1 MKPVL
6 KSPLILLFL
15 IIMSMPVLLSAGVTD
30 SIKRQ
35 INKAHSVEQKI
46 RLYSSLAGKYLAID
60 PDSAL
65 IYANKAKVLARSA
78 HIEKYS
84 GDIFGVMGDVFVVKD
99 SLDLAERY
107 YDTALVYF
115 EKADNYSQIA
125 GVLTVLGNINL
136 VKNNTSKAL
145 QYYFQALHISQEH
158 NITGRLP
165 YLYLN
170 IGTINMQANNIKE
183 AQEYYAKALEG
194 FEKTNDSLNIGRT
207 LSSLGITYQKL
218 NDYKQTIDYYRQALT
233 IFKRLHSYADLA
245 EIYYDL
251 AVVEKLSGFPKKA
264 IEYLNIS
271 LQNIRK
277 IDFTYAGPRVNILAR
292 VEVELGDNYLELGDF
307 RTAKQHLKKGFEL
320 ADKNG
325 LLATAKDGAENLS
338 LLYEKQGQFDS
349 ALYYHKILK
358 EKSELLINEENIKKL
373 ANIEAHYKYDRLI
386 EEQKNEQLLER
397 QAQRRKNIIF
407 IVAIIILVLVAL
419 VLLLFLKLVRNKAA
433 RTELQKKN
441 LQSELELRNREL
453 TAQVMMQ
460 LKKNELILDISKKLQ
475 KTLSSAHPENKP
487 IIERVIKELDSDDS
501 QEVWKDFEIRFRNV
515 HSDFYKKL
523 VKRFPDLTANEL
535 RLCAFLKLN
544 LNTKEISSLTNQSV
558 NSIDVARSRL
568 RQKLGLSK
576 EDNLTSFLAGF

>member
-1 MKPVL
+1 M
-6 KSPLILLFL
+6 LLL
-15 IIMSMPVLLSAGVTD
+15 SLSWPGLLSAGETD
-30 SIKRQ
+30 SLKLQ
-35 INKAHSVEQKI
+35 LNKAHSVEEKI
-46 RLYSSLAGKYLAID
+46 RLYSLLSGKYLAID

-65 IYANKAKVLARSA
+65 LFAGKAKTLAKSA
-78 HIEKYS
+78 HIEKYL
-84 GDIFGVMGDVFVVKD
+84 GDIYGVEGDVFVVKD
-99 SLDLAERY
+99 SLDLAEKY
-107 YDTALVYF
+107 YDTSLVYY
-115 EKADNYSQIA
+115 EKAGKYSEIA

-136 VKNNTSKAL
+136 VRDNTSKAL

-158 NITGRLP
+158 NLTGRLP

-170 IGTINMQANNIKE
+170 IGTININANNLKE
-183 AQEYYAKALEG
+183 AQEYFTRALKG
-194 FEKTNDSLNIGRT
+194 FEKAGDSLNIART
-207 LSSLGITYQKL
+207 LSNLAETYRRL
-218 NDYKQTIDYYRQALT
+218 HDYEQTDDYYQQALS
-233 IFKRLHSYADLA
+233 IFKSLNAYADLA
-245 EIYYDL
+245 EIYYNL
-251 AVVEKLSGFPKKA
+251 AVVEKLSGHHKKA
-264 IEYLNIS
+264 IEYLEIS
-271 LQNIRK
+271 LQNIQK
-277 IDFTYAGPRVNILAR
+277 IDFSYAGPRINILAG
-292 VEVELGDNYLELGDF
+292 VETELGANYLALGDLS
-307 RTAKQHLKKGFEL
+307 TAKYHLKKGFEL

-325 LLATAKDGAENLS
+325 LLTTARTGAENLS
-338 LLYEKQGQFDS
+338 LLYEKQGRFDS
-349 ALYYHKILK
+349 ALYYQKILK

-386 EEQKNEQLLER
+386 EEQKRERLLER

-407 IVAIIILVLVAL
+407 IVAIVILVLVAL
-419 VLLLFLKLVRNKAA
+419 VLLLYLKLVRNKAA
-433 RTELQKKN
+433 RTELQRKN

-453 TAQVMMQ
+453 TTQVMMQ

-475 KTLSSAHPENKP
+475 KTLSAAHPENKP

-501 QEVWKDFEIRFRNV
+501 REMWKDFEVRFRNV

-523 VKRFPDLTANEL
+523 VEKYPDLTPNEL